1 MTALLGP
8 AVAGTLRYEALM
20 ALRRR
25 AVWYTL
31 LPLSLLALVMVAG
44 APASAEGAHRAGD
57 AALKVSLFCLPGV
70 AAAFVDR
77 LARGNGGGM
86 GELLAAAPFRG
97 AAHLVARLAAPLAV
111 ALLPLLLVMLAA
123 GALGAV
129 EDGGAA
135 PLGAA
140 LLGFAVVVMPGAAAG
155 AAFGALAGLL
165 MPPVLARVAAVLAW
179 CWATIATPRFSPVP
193 TPTGTLLSP
202 LGGYPGAA
210 WLGQPEVLA
219 HRFLDGP
226 LSPPVGTGTALLNLA
241 AVAGTTALFVAA
253 AGLLLAGRR

>member
-1 MTALLGP
+1 AAP
-8 AVAGTLRYEALM
+8 
-20 ALRRR
+20 RR
-25 AVWYTL
+25 AARRGFAV
-31 LPLSLLALVMVAG
+31 G
-44 APASAEGAHRAGD
+44 EG
-57 AALKVSLFCLPGV
+57 P
-70 AAAFVDR
+70 
-77 LARGNGGGM
+77 
-86 GELLAAAPFRG
+86 
-97 AAHLVARLAAPLAV
+97 
-111 ALLPLLLVMLAA
+111 
-123 GALGAV
+123 
-129 EDGGAA
+129 GGAA
-135 PLGAA
+135 GGACGLRA
-140 LLGFAVVVMPGAAAG
+140 GLVMPRA
-155 AAFGALAGLL
+155 
-165 MPPVLARVAAVLAW
+165 LARVAGVLAW